1 MPDHMPEPGKKA
13 RNEARRAVRAAVITM
28 AQIDGS
34 GTEPHP
40 LWPGSTTTEPR
51 PAVAVE
57 GLRFALMLR
66 DAATSQ
72 AREFA
77 RWARAEGLSWRQLG
91 EILAPALGIS
101 GEDVDLPA
109 RAFEWSAGAE
119 FARPF
124 ADLVVTWTCPACHER
139 IRDHGPY
146 DADPRNN
153 EAGHGDGCARLAQ
166 AVAAY
171 DAEWGEE

>member
-1 MPDHMPEPGKKA
+1 MPAPSEKA
-13 RNEARRAVRAAVITM
+13 RNEARRAVRRAVITM

-51 PAVAVE
+51 PAVATE

-77 RWARAEGLSWRQLG
+77 RSARAEGLSWRQLG
-91 EILAPALGIS
+91 EIFAPALG
-101 GEDVDLPA
+101 EDVDVA
-109 RAFEWSAGAE
+109 VRAFEWAAGAE
-119 FARPF
+119 AAQPF
-124 ADLVVTWTCPACHER
+124 ADLAVTWTCPACHER

-153 EAGHGDGCARLAQ
+153 EAGHGDGCVRLAE

-171 DAEWGEE
+171 DAEWGDE

>member
-1 MPDHMPEPGKKA
+1 MPALSEKA
-13 RNEARRAVRAAVITM
+13 RNEARRAVRTAVVTM

-40 LWPGSTTTEPR
+40 LWPGSTATEPR
-51 PAVAVE
+51 PAVATE
-57 GLRFALMLR
+57 GIRFALTLR

-72 AREFA
+72 ACEFI
-77 RWARAEGLSWRQLG
+77 RRARAEGMSWRQLG
-91 EILAPALGIS
+91 EMLTPALG
-101 GEDVDLPA
+101 EAVDVA
-109 RAFEWSAGAE
+109 VRAFEWAAAE
-119 FARPF
+119 DHTRAF
-124 ADLVVTWTCPACHER
+124 ADLVVIWTCPACHER

-153 EAGHGDGCARLAQ
+153 EAGHGDGCARLAG

-171 DAEWGEE
+171 DAEWGDE